1 MNIPFTY
8 FPLNIEEELSM
19 LHYAPFFT
27 NQIEVL
33 KHIAK
38 SLPINHKLYVKEH
51 TFAEFRG
58 WHTISEYK
66 EMMEIPNLILVHP
79 SYSSDELVKHSK
91 LVVTVRG
98 TASFD
103 AAIQNKPSIIFGDIP
118 FTILPSVYKVKSLT
132 ELPNLIKT
140 ALETPVNSQSVL
152 KYFKLMDERSIDFSM
167 MDFEVKRNN
176 QFFSGNILSDVE
188 ISEKDTKQFLDKN
201 NQYFES
207 LIKTHLKKIIH

>member
-1 MNIPFTY
+1 M
-8 FPLNIEEELSM
+8 
-19 LHYAPFFT
+19 
-27 NQIEVL
+27 
-33 KHIAK
+33 
-38 SLPINHKLYVKEH
+38 
-51 TFAEFRG
+51 
-58 WHTISEYK
+58 
-66 EMMEIPNLILVHP
+66 
-79 SYSSDELVKHSK
+79 
-91 LVVTVRG
+91 
-98 TASFD
+98 
-103 AAIQNKPSIIFGDIP
+103 
-118 FTILPSVYKVKSLT
+118 
-132 ELPNLIKT
+132 IKT